1 MPVWILFM
9 NTRRELGIHAQ
20 TLGTVLNRGAQANT
34 RGAMQLLDRGGQ
46 AVARCSC
53 FSQALGHGAEA
64 SARGAIPCASK
75 VLGRGFEAVA
85 RGAARCASHDCF
97 WDGLT

>member
-1 MPVWILFM
+1 M

-46 AVARCSC
+46 AVARCSYL
-53 FSQALGHGAEA
+53 SQGLDCGAGA
-64 SARGAIPCASK
+64 VARGAVPCASQ
-75 VLGRGFEAVA
+75 VLDHGAEAVA
-85 RGAARCASHDCF
+85 RGGSR
-97 WDGLT
+97 